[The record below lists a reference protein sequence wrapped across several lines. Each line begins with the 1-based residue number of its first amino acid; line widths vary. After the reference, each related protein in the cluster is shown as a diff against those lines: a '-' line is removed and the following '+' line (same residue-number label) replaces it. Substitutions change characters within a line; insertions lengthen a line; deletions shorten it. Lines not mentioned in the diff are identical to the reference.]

1 MSRFASYD
9 GTEIEFR
16 RLGEGRPLVCLPGGP
31 GRASEYLGDLGGLS
45 GSRQL
50 VQADTR
56 GTGASASADPSTY
69 RCDRLVADVEA
80 LRAHLGLERFDLL
93 GHSAAGDL
101 AVLYAA
107 AHPGRLDHLILLTPG
122 LQAVGVQP
130 TEEEGRAAMKHRSGE
145 PWYGD
150 AVAAVQ
156 KAEAGQDSLENR
168 NRYVPFYYGRW
179 DEAAQAHAQ
188 VGISDRARA
197 VREGW
202 YADGALRPE
211 ATRAALG
218 ALTGPVLIYAGELD
232 FASTPGAA
240 ARAAELF
247 RSSKVVVQP
256 GTAHYP
262 WLDDPAWFRS
272 AIDSFLG

>member
-31 GRASEYLGDLGGLS
+31 GRASEYLGDLGGLP
-45 GSRQL
+45 GARQL

-101 AVLYAA
+101 ALLYAA
-107 AHPGRLDHLILLTPG
+107 AHPGRIDHLILLTPG
-122 LQAVGVQP
+122 LQAVGVQA
-130 TEEEGRAAMKHRSGE
+130 TEEEERAAMKHRSGE

-168 NRYVPFYYGRW
+168 SRYVPFYYGRW
-179 DEAAQAHAQ
+179 DEAAHMWRSKTLVKRPGLRRRRLPCAHR
-188 VGISDRARA
+188 SA
-197 VREGW
+197 V
-202 YADGALRPE
+202 LRPSWPRSRSRPAPPCGE
-211 ATRAALG
+211 
-218 ALTGPVLIYAGELD
+218 PAG
-232 FASTPGAA
+232 
-240 ARAAELF
+240 
-247 RSSKVVVQP
+247 
-256 GTAHYP
+256 
-262 WLDDPAWFRS
+262 
-272 AIDSFLG
+272 